1 MTPRIYSRL
10 TIVDKYELQ
19 YITEI
24 PEGYYRVREGK
35 LQPDDLVL
43 SVMEKIFLRADD
55 PTWLFPAIDAEN
67 VTCAIR
73 KARHAVAAGQS
84 TRSYQI
90 KRPPESERPNADTPT
105 QTALFD

>member
-1 MTPRIYSRL
+1 M
-10 TIVDKYELQ
+10 DKYELQ

-43 SVMEKIFLRADD
+43 SVMERTFRRADD

-67 VTCAIR
+67 VTCAVR
-73 KARHAVAAGQS
+73 KARHVAAAGQS
-84 TRSYQI
+84 SRSYQI
-90 KRPPESERPNADTPT
+90 SRTEEKPPDPAPA
-105 QTALFD
+105 QTTLFD